1 MTSGAQFFPLQCGQ
15 ISLQETSSPNLGEYI
30 PFVLKIHDYKHHET
44 WNVTVPSLANV
55 RRWNTFLL
63 YSFLLTQYPS
73 SPSLSLAPFLN
84 PLDGSGTTWHSST
97 TGALTIG
104 LSTNYS
110 REVKRRSLST
120 ENSKQR
126 NRKYR
131 HLPGLVFRL
140 WDPKFVIIDIEW
152 LTLLQKECKDRS

>member
-1 MTSGAQFFPLQCGQ
+1 MTSGVQFFPLQSGQ

-97 TGALTIG
+97 TGALTTRRFASQLTTAARSNTG
-104 LSTNYS
+104 LCQQKTVNRETGSTGTYLASFSDFEIPNS
-110 REVKRRSLST
+110 SLLISNDWRCCKR
-120 ENSKQR
+120 
-126 NRKYR
+126 
-131 HLPGLVFRL
+131 V
-140 WDPKFVIIDIEW
+140 
-152 LTLLQKECKDRS
+152 